1 MLTEFFLWMVS
12 ANYRFIR
19 EETVDEYTVY
29 TVGEFH
35 KAFNVDYWSGP
46 TIPTP
51 ERAGL
56 RIELFREE
64 LQELHLALESGN
76 MANILDA
83 LCDLQYV
90 LDGTFLECGLQD
102 FKDAAMREVHR
113 SNMSKLGEDG
123 KPILRED
130 GKIIKGPNY
139 FAPYLRAVLNGDIT

>member
-1 MLTEFFLWMVS
+1 MKKYDVF
-12 ANYRFIR
+12 
-19 EETVDEYTVY
+19 

-35 KAFNVDYWSGP
+35 RAFGVDYWSGP
-46 TIPTP
+46 TVPTP
-51 ERAGL
+51 ERRGL
-56 RIELFREE
+56 RFSLLYEE
-64 LQELHLALESGN
+64 LKELHEAFETGN
-76 MANILDA
+76 MVEILDA

-130 GKIIKGPNY
+130 GKVIKGPNY
-139 FAPYLRAVLNGDIT
+139 FAPYLHAVLNGDIK